1 MTSLYELLTKAN
13 QSMEFAENDLT
24 EIRKS
29 TLNDPGM
36 QVAIADMLED
46 ARKINS
52 KLRLMMTIVEKP

>member
-1 MTSLYELLTKAN
+1 
-13 QSMEFAENDLT
+13 MEFAENDLT